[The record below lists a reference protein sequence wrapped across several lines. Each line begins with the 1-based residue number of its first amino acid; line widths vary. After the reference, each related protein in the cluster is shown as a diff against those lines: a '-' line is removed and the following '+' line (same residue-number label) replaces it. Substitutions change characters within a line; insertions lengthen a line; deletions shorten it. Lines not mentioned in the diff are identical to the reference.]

1 MALAGQTRRMVDTR
15 AGRSDGS
22 RVRAAAR
29 RARHRQ
35 RRAAPHHRC
44 GPLSAAPAHPG
55 AWHPVVG
62 DDSGGPP
69 VVAVY
74 FLESSAV
81 VKRYAQETGSAW
93 IALLNDPQAGHHL
106 SLARI
111 TAVEVVA
118 AVARRQ
124 RGGAFAAT
132 EAAAALADFADDLA
146 HHYRQVDNTVRLSTQ
161 AIALAQTSALR
172 GYDAI
177 QLAAVLTVHV
187 AREAQG
193 LPRLTLVSADHER
206 NAAAVAE
213 GVLVDD
219 PNRH

>member
-1 MALAGQTRRMVDTR
+1 
-15 AGRSDGS
+15 
-22 RVRAAAR
+22 
-29 RARHRQ
+29 
-35 RRAAPHHRC
+35 
-44 GPLSAAPAHPG
+44 
-55 AWHPVVG
+55 VG
-62 DDSGGPP
+62 
-69 VVAVY
+69 VY
-74 FLESSAV
+74 FFDSSAL

-93 IALLNDPQAGHHL
+93 VESLTDPQAGHRL
-106 SLARI
+106 YLARI

-124 RGGAFAAT
+124 RGGAFSAAD
-132 EAAAALADFADDLA
+132 AAAALADFADDLA
-146 HHYRQVDNTVRLSTQ
+146 HQYRQVDITSRLITQ
-161 AIALAQTSALR
+161 AIQLAKTYALR

-193 LPRLTLVSADHER
+193 LSRLTLASADHEL

-213 GVLVDD
+213 GLLVDD

>member
-1 MALAGQTRRMVDTR
+1 MT
-15 AGRSDGS
+15 
-22 RVRAAAR
+22 
-29 RARHRQ
+29 
-35 RRAAPHHRC
+35 
-44 GPLSAAPAHPG
+44 
-55 AWHPVVG
+55 
-62 DDSGGPP
+62 
-69 VVAVY
+69 VY
-74 FLESSAV
+74 FLDSSAV

-93 IALLNDPQAGHHL
+93 IALLTDPQAGHHL
-106 SLARI
+106 YLARI

-146 HHYRQVDNTVRLSTQ
+146 HYYRQVDITVRLITQ
-161 AIALAQTSALR
+161 AIALAQTYALR

-193 LPRLTLVSADHER
+193 LPRLTLVSADHEL